1 MPTEYDT
8 AADSST
14 DMHSR
19 TTLGPPL
26 SPMIV
31 KGSGEKLVVHL
42 VQDPATPVVLVV
54 VRIEQG
60 HQGADVD
67 QDHREAMAA
76 RSAVSPGVQR
86 NTPAIQPGAAGR
98 GAVGPLSAP
107 APRQILRRDRVVGA
121 LPQPVDGH
129 DPPAGAVVQQLEGVD
144 AAGEGFRI
152 RLQPARLV
160 GAERVRDDPVLLGD
174 AVDLDLVEAVLL
186 EAMRPSSRRTRPG
199 S

>member
-19 TTLGPPL
+19 TTRGPPL

-60 HQGADVD
+60 HQGADID
-67 QDHREAMAA
+67 QDHRECFLRMISATASLA
-76 RSAVSPGVQR
+76 R
-86 NTPAIQPGAAGR
+86 T
-98 GAVGPLSAP
+98 
-107 APRQILRRDRVVGA
+107 
-121 LPQPVDGH
+121 
-129 DPPAGAVVQQLEGVD
+129 AGA
-144 AAGEGFRI
+144 
-152 RLQPARLV
+152 
-160 GAERVRDDPVLLGD
+160 GAFSVIPR
-174 AVDLDLVEAVLL
+174 
-186 EAMRPSSRRTRPG
+186 
-199 S
+199 